1 MKFITFIRS
10 MLFNLLLVLC
20 TIFFGTLVIITFPFG
35 RKTQW
40 FFVDRYTDGV
50 MLSLRFAAGV
60 SYTVSGKENLPENET
75 CVFWS
80 KHQSILELYTLQH
93 FMPRHTWVFKKILL
107 QVPFFGW
114 GLRAIEA
121 IGIDRKGG
129 RSAVEQI
136 IEIGSQRLNNGIS
149 VMLFPEGTRMPIGK
163 TRKYG
168 RSGAYLAKETGH
180 KIVPIAH
187 NAGEFWR
194 RQDLLIYPG
203 EVKVVI
209 GEPIDPS
216 NKTVNEITAE
226 AKKWIEAT
234 QKEISPLYA
243 KKSAYYEARGDQD
256 TSGDL
261 EDSRKI

>member
-1 MKFITFIRS
+1 MKILTFIRS
-10 MLFNLLLVLC
+10 VLFKLLLVVY
-20 TIFFGTLVIITFPFG
+20 TISFGTLVIITFPFG
-35 RKTQW
+35 RKVQW
-40 FFVDRYTDGV
+40 YFVDRYTDLV
-50 MLSLRFAAGV
+50 MLTLRLVAGV
-60 SYTVSGKENLPENET
+60 SYSITGANNLPQNET

-93 FMPRHTWVFKKILL
+93 CMPRHTWVFKKILL
-107 QVPFFGW
+107 HLPFFGW
-114 GLRAIEA
+114 GLRSIEA

-136 IEIGSQRLNNGIS
+136 IDIGSQRLKNGIS

-187 NAGEFWR
+187 NAGEFWG
-194 RQDLLIYPG
+194 RQKFLIHPG
-203 EVKVVI
+203 EVKITI
-209 GEPIDPS
+209 GEAIDPTD
-216 NKTVNEITAE
+216 KTVQEITVL
-226 AKKWIEAT
+226 AKTWIEET
-234 QKEISPLYA
+234 QQKISPLYA
-243 KKSAYYEARGDQD
+243 EKFAYYAARGDQD

-261 EDSRKI
+261 KDSRKT